1 MSIPG
6 YTVSFAD
13 IQNEYGGSDPIAI
26 NEYYRGGNVDLN
38 NTKFV
43 LDKQNGSDHPNT
55 SSISSSNTI
64 DLASFRNTTCLLG
77 FNRYYC
83 PNCGNGDYG
92 SVSRHFYTAVPYNP
106 WPGSGEYLNYP
117 NYYELQSPN
126 YFYIFS
132 TSFISGTQPLYRFFS
147 RYSPGGNDYGS
158 GGHLLTIYPNEGY
171 DNGLEFEAVVGW
183 VKTSPG
189 PNLSA
194 IYRSDRNGDWLYSY
208 DQYEGANAGYN
219 NTGLAFYAYTNTN
232 WRA

>member
-77 FNRYYC
+77 FNRYNC
-83 PNCGNGDYG
+83 TDCGNINYG
-92 SVSRHFYTAVPYNP
+92 MKGRHFYTSAPGIEFLGPPNNYNIQQP
-106 WPGSGEYLNYP
+106 EP
-117 NYYELQSPN
+117 